1 MYKMALRR
9 SVINPHIIIKI
20 NSWAV
25 NVIYIKIPF
34 LKIVTLENVLLIF
47 FNSIFQFKM
56 QVIIWCG
63 KLLTFYKLLLNK
75 LFFCVLKKK

>member
-1 MYKMALRR
+1 MVLRR
-9 SVINPHIIIKI
+9 SVTNPHIIIKI

-47 FNSIFQFKM
+47 
-56 QVIIWCG
+56 
-63 KLLTFYKLLLNK
+63 LTVYSN
-75 LFFCVLKKK
+75 LKCK